1 MAKLDEIE
9 GIGPAYA
16 EKLTQAGIG
25 STEALLE
32 AGATAAGRKT
42 LGDAA
47 GISGALLLRWVNHAD
62 LYRIT
67 GIGKQYAELLEAAG
81 VDSVPELAQRNGAS
95 LHEKLSAAQDEKKLT
110 GRVPALSQVEDWIQQ
125 AKNLPRVVSH

>member
-1 MAKLDEIE
+1 MAKLEEIE

-42 LGDAA
+42 LADAT
-47 GISGALLLRWVNHAD
+47 GIGGALLLRWVNHAD

-67 GIGKQYAELLEAAG
+67 GIGKQYAELLEASG
-81 VDSVPELAQRNGAS
+81 VDSVPELAQRNGAN
-95 LHEKLSAAQDEKKLT
+95 LHDKLSAVQSEKKLT